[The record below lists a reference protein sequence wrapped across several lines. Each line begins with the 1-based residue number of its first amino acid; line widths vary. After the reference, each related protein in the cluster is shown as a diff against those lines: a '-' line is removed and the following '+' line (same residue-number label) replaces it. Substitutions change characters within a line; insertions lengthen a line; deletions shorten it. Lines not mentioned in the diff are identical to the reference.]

1 MYFTGDDGYQNFL
14 VFVPILSSL
23 TVIAIK
29 KLLTRYWLEYYLK
42 KMKPFDTNL
51 EPIMSNL
58 ATSRVILKFSNSVLV
73 QLNLSSLYSD
83 FPLNLYIAYEL
94 NN

>member
-1 MYFTGDDGYQNFL
+1 
-14 VFVPILSSL
+14 
-23 TVIAIK
+23 
-29 KLLTRYWLEYYLK
+29 
-42 KMKPFDTNL
+42 MKPFDTNL

-83 FPLNLYIAYEL
+83 FPLNLYVAYEL